1 MKLLR
6 SVVLVARKDLKL
18 FFRDRSGMV
27 LGFLLPVALVGIFG
41 FVMKFAFGGGSGMP
55 RAELWV
61 VDEDGSP
68 ASRGFVDL
76 LRASDMLRVQPGP
89 EEAAKTAADLRK
101 LIQDGEAHHALILG
115 KGFGAAVKAGDKP
128 QLRML
133 RDPGRVMEDQIIRVG
148 LMQAFMQTT
157 GGKYWPSALGGIM
170 RRSGMS
176 AEKARQ
182 IETGAQGVQAL
193 IAAFTGNSD
202 GGTGEDQTTLKDE
215 GTGKDE
221 PRESG
226 FAMSSFMDEM
236 VPMESED
243 LTPPDRPRQV
253 TYQLAQAVSGVTVM
267 MLMFAL
273 MATSSMLLK
282 EREEGTLLRL
292 LVSPASRVTVLWGKF
307 LFSAVVGMLQLMV
320 LFAFGEAVFH
330 IQALRDPVTLLVLCV
345 TWVAAATSF
354 GMLIAAWARTPK
366 QAEGLSTL
374 LILVMAALGGCW
386 FPVQI
391 MDLPLVGRIA
401 THATLT
407 WWAMSGFQGMFWDGL
422 SWTHPRLLLAL
433 GVQWAFVLAASWGA
447 LALFRRRYTPG

>member
-1 MKLLR
+1 VKLFR
-6 SVVLVARKDLKL
+6 SSLLVARKDLKL

-61 VDEDGSP
+61 ADEDGSD
-68 ASRGFVDL
+68 ASRDFVDF
-76 LRASDMLRVQPGP
+76 LRASDMLRVQPENQDP
-89 EEAAKTAADLRK
+89 AKTAADLRK
-101 LIQDGEAHHALILG
+101 LLQDGEAHHALILG
-115 KGFGAAVKAGDKP
+115 KGFGEAVKAGGKP
-128 QLRML
+128 PLRML

-148 LMQAFMQTT
+148 LMQAFMQAT
-157 GGKYWPSALGGIM
+157 GGKFWPSALGGVM
-170 RRSGMS
+170 RKTGMS
-176 AEKARQ
+176 DEHARQ
-182 IETGAQGVQAL
+182 IEADARGVQAL
-193 IAAFTGNSD
+193 IAAFTGSSQEKEEKD
-202 GGTGEDQTTLKDE
+202 GQGTASETK
-215 GTGKDE
+215 E
-221 PRESG
+221 PATSG
-226 FAMSSFMDEM
+226 FAMSSFLDEM
-236 VPMESED
+236 VPLETED
-243 LTPPDRPRQV
+243 LTPPGRPRQV
-253 TYQLAQAVSGVTVM
+253 TYQIAQAVSGVAVM
-267 MLMFAL
+267 MLMFAM
-273 MATSSMLLK
+273 MATSTMLLM
-282 EREEGTLLRL
+282 EREGGTLLRL
-292 LVSPASRVTVLWGKF
+292 LVSPAPRVTVLWGKF
-307 LFSAVVGMLQLMV
+307 LFSVVVGMLQLVV

-330 IQALRDPVTLLVLCV
+330 IQVLRDPVTLVVLCF

-366 QAEGLSTL
+366 QAEGLATL

-447 LALFRRRYTPG
+447 MALFRRRYTPG

>member
-1 MKLLR
+1 MNLLR
-6 SVVLVARKDLKL
+6 STLLIARKDLKL

-55 RAELWV
+55 RAALWV
-61 VDEDGSP
+61 SDEDGSE
-68 ASRGFVDL
+68 ASRRFLDL
-76 LRASDMLRVQPGP
+76 LRASDMLRVQPEP
-89 EEAAKTAADLRK
+89 EEPAKTAADLRK
-101 LIQDGEAHHALILG
+101 LLQDGEAHHALILG
-115 KGFGAAVKAGDKP
+115 KGFGAAVDAGGKP
-128 QLRML
+128 PLRML
-133 RDPGRVMEDQIIRVG
+133 RDPGRIMEDRIIGVG
-148 LMQAFMQTT
+148 LMQAFMEATE
-157 GGKYWPSALGGIM
+157 GRSWPGALGGLM
-170 RRSGMS
+170 RKTGMD
-176 AEKARQ
+176 EKQVQQIVEGAR
-182 IETGAQGVQAL
+182 GVQSL
-193 IAAFTGNSD
+193 IAAFTGASMEEGEQD
-202 GGTGEDQTTLKDE
+202 LQGGGSGET
-215 GTGKDE
+215 E
-221 PRESG
+221 PPTSG
-226 FAMSSFMDEM
+226 FEMNTFLDEM
-236 VPMESED
+236 VPLETED

-253 TYQLAQAVSGVTVM
+253 AFQLAQAVSGVTVM
-267 MLMFAL
+267 MLMFGL

-292 LVSPASRVTVLWGKF
+292 LVSPVSRVSVLWGKF
-307 LFSAVVGMLQLMV
+307 LFSAVIGMLQLVV
-320 LFAFGEAVFH
+320 LFAFGEVLFH
-330 IQALRDPVTLLVLCV
+330 IQALRDPVTLLILCF

-354 GMLIAAWARTPK
+354 GMLISAWARTPK

-422 SWTHPRLLLAL
+422 SWTHPRLLFAL

-447 LALFRRRYTPG
+447 LVLFRRRYTAG